1 MPLPPLANKDNRTY
15 AAAHFALELD
25 NDFNNVGLFR
35 SIEGGSVK
43 ADVMSYQT
51 GGTHTQFRQLGKPK
65 FDDLRLQVGMAM
77 AQPFYTWVSR
87 FFTGQQD
94 TRSGAIVA
102 ADFYYNERARRK
114 FSGAVIK
121 EVGFPKLDAT
131 DKSAVYMSV
140 GIAVEDMTFAV
151 GTGQKLV
158 QNSGMDQ
165 QRVWTACN
173 FRVTL
178 DGYDTSR
185 VSKVDAFTCKQNI
198 IENHV
203 GGVRRP
209 FKMMSWFERP
219 TISFY
224 LPEADAAPYYKRVS
238 EGVISGKPAI
248 SHGGIE
254 FLDPTG
260 VRLASVAFMDAD
272 IVGVTLDKHDASTEE
287 IRQVK
292 VDLYCEQFGFSYG
305 DAGALIDLQ

>member
-25 NDFNNVGLFR
+25 TGGSVGLFR

-43 ADVMSYQT
+43 ADVTSYQT

-65 FDDLRLQVGMAM
+65 FDDMKLQVGMAM
-77 AQPFYTWVSR
+77 GAPFYDWIQR
-87 FFTGQQD
+87 FFTGQPD
-94 TRSGAIVA
+94 TRTGSIVA

-114 FSGAVIK
+114 FTGAVIN

-131 DKSAVYMSV
+131 DKSAVYMTV
-140 GIAVEDMTFAV
+140 GIAVEEMTFAV

-158 QNSGMDQ
+158 QNSGMDT

-173 FRVTL
+173 FRVSL
-178 DGYDTSR
+178 GGYDTSR
-185 VSKVDAFTCKQNI
+185 VSKVDAFTCKQTI

-203 GGVRRP
+203 GGVRQP
-209 FKMMSWFERP
+209 FKMMSWVQRP

-224 LPEADAAPYYKRVS
+224 LPEADAAPYYKRITD
-238 EGVISGKPAI
+238 GAIGGKPDKL
-248 SHGGIE
+248 HGGIE
-254 FLDPTG
+254 FLDPNG
-260 VRLASVAFMDAD
+260 GRLASVAFMDAD

-292 VDLYCEQFGFSYG
+292 VDLYCEQFGFDYG
-305 DAGALIDLQ
+305 TVGKIDMA